1 MNAARPHTLRTRK
14 PCKPRYAFELD
25 LSPRLRAWK
34 HHGSSRTL
42 RKQQKSPLLRRFRGR
57 KRRSSAKPVDPVF
70 PEHGRA
76 TLLGDEADLLA
87 GHYPRGDE
95 HPRVR
100 LRRGLQRRVTGL
112 DATPLFLDRARRDA
126 AARNVEV
133 DYVDGDMRSLPWA
146 DARFDRVLSWFTS
159 FGYFNDDDNR
169 RVLREAHRVLR
180 PHGRLLIEN
189 NNLAELLPR
198 WLPAVVTERD
208 GDFAIDRPRFDPVT
222 GRATTER
229 VLVRDGNVRR
239 CSFSVRMFIVVELR
253 DWLLDVGFGVVNLL
267 DGTGDA
273 LTAHSR
279 RMITIAHR

>member
-1 MNAARPHTLRTRK
+1 MSIPEFDFDEVFNEDYLYFYEPLLAEVTDADVDAIWRLLELEPGS
-14 PCKPRYAFELD
+14 EVLD
-25 LSPRLRAWK
+25 LAC
-34 HHGSSRTL
+34 G
-42 RKQQKSPLLRRFRGR
+42 
-57 KRRSSAKPVDPVF
+57 
-70 PEHGRA
+70 HGRIA
-76 TLLGDEADLLA
+76 NRLA
-87 GHYPRGDE
+87 ERGA
-95 HPRVR
+95 
-100 LRRGLQRRVTGL
+100 RVTGL
-112 DATPLFLDRARRDA
+112 DATPLFLDRARHDA

-169 RVLREAHRVLR
+169 RVLREAHRVLW

-239 CSFSVRMFIVVELR
+239 CSFSVRMFIAVELR
-253 DWLLDVGFGVVNLL
+253 DWLHDAGFGVVNLL